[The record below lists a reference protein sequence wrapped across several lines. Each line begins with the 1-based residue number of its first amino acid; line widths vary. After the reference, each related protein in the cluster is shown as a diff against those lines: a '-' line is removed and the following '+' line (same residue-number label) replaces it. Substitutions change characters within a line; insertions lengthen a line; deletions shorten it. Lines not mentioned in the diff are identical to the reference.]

1 MDLLQ
6 TRSIVFI
13 VLISLITCQETPRN
27 DVQPLEKRTL
37 DLLGIDLAQIFDR
50 LISPSG
56 IVNQFAVSV
65 SLQLFQTVGY
75 LISGVLKYKLCAVFN
90 PVFLGILYQ
99 VLAATTTGTLRE
111 AITFFDFLMSPQV
124 NTFCLKQI

>member
-6 TRSIVFI
+6 TRSIVFM

-27 DVQPLEKRTL
+27 DVQPLKKRTL
-37 DLLGIDLAQIFDR
+37 DLLGIDLSQIFDR

-75 LISGVLKYKLCAVFN
+75 LISGV
-90 PVFLGILYQ
+90 
-99 VLAATTTGTLRE
+99 
-111 AITFFDFLMSPQV
+111 
-124 NTFCLKQI
+124 